1 MEIITVTM
9 RVVEMFRKVAVIVYG
24 AIGKEISV
32 RLTWTTMF
40 MAEVEKKLTRKEHEA
55 KARL

>member
-1 MEIITVTM
+1 
-9 RVVEMFRKVAVIVYG
+9 MFRQVAVIVYG

-55 KARL
+55 KARLQNMVTFRT